1 MKLAKRLLVLV
12 AAMTMVLGLVACGG
26 EKFPQEYKYVVE
38 WQMGTRGEEATL
50 TLNEDGTYT
59 YTYKATDSKDANK
72 NVMDCTVTGTYT
84 KEDNMVTIELGE
96 ISCKAMNGDT
106 PIDMSSEMGYGLTY
120 SQGATTFELDGDTF
134 IPVE

>member
-26 EKFPQEYKYVVE
+26 EKYPQTYKYTVDWV
-38 WQMGTRGEEATL
+38 MGTRGEEATL
-50 TLNEDGTYT
+50 TLEEDGTFT

-72 NVMDCTVTGTYT
+72 NVMDCKVTGTYT
-84 KEDNMVTIELGE
+84 KEDNTVTVTLGE
-96 ISCKAMNGDT
+96 ITCTAMNGDT
-106 PIDMSSEMGYGLTY
+106 PVDLSGETGYALTY
-120 SQGATTFELDGDTF
+120 SQGATKFELDGETF